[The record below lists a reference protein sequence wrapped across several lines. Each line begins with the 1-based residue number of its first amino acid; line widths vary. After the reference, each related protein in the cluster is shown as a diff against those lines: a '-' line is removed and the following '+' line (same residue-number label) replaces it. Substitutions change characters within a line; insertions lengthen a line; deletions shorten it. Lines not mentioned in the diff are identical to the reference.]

1 MIIRRRGDDI
11 PLLIG
16 LTDST
21 GTAINITALA
31 ELYVYVINSTQGIT
45 LVKFSKAGTGGFTA
59 LTVISPISYRADIK
73 SGITKTATLGEYH
86 VDINVVETDADYE
99 SNQKNTIG
107 IDSVFNLKDSVSK
120 VVSSG

>member
-1 MIIRRRGDDI
+1 MVIRRRGDDI

>member
-31 ELYVYVINSTQGIT
+31 ELYVYVINSTQGTT

-86 VDINVVETDADYE
+86 VYINVVETDADYE

-107 IDSVFNLKDSVSK
+107 LDSVFNLIDSVSK

>member
-1 MIIRRRGDDI
+1 MVIRRRGDDI

-31 ELYVYVINSTQGIT
+31 ELYVYVINSTQGTT